1 MLRIVVLSLEE
12 CVGRSSWS
20 DPSRGVIT
28 HEHKPSRERE
38 GGREGEISV
47 CVVYMLNVCVCV
59 CRYMRTWLH
68 YRPHHKQLFVVKNAH
83 VNIKYTCTG
92 CRSLV
97 LTCSQTNHSRVG
109 GQLLLQ

>member
-1 MLRIVVLSLEE
+1 MLRIVVLDLEE

-59 CRYMRTWLH
+59 CVCVCVSVHENMA
-68 YRPHHKQLFVVKNAH
+68 P
-83 VNIKYTCTG
+83 
-92 CRSLV
+92 
-97 LTCSQTNHSRVG
+97 
-109 GQLLLQ
+109 LQAPP